1 MTQSGHRLGRIP
13 MAIKIKEVSSVNE
26 AFRELEVL
34 ALRNS
39 GDMAFRGHGD
49 ANWRLQSTL
58 CRHTYEG
65 FVDAIDSMDEMLDR
79 FYSCLASLG
88 KLPRERMSRRVL
100 LEYARH
106 YGVPSPLIDFSRS
119 PYVALWMA
127 FNGVRKREKEMVSV
141 YALSVSGLGVLWRQH
156 SKSAEAYEE
165 FRRTE
170 HSDIFEDG
178 YSLNVLRLIERPSS
192 WNTRMLRQQ
201 GLFVY
206 DALSYGPK
214 AAFKDLE
221 DFIENSEDPQGED
234 GRDTFTLHKIV
245 IPKLFVGDIFAKLE
259 LMGVDGTRLFDNHEG
274 AVADVKNAYV
284 FNPQSGYTHDR
295 PWRKEE

>member
-1 MTQSGHRLGRIP
+1 
-13 MAIKIKEVSSVNE
+13 MAIKIKEVSSVDE
-26 AFRELEVL
+26 AFRELEAL
-34 ALRNS
+34 ALRSS
-39 GDMAFRGHGD
+39 GDMAFRGHGN
-49 ANWRLQSTL
+49 ASWRLQSTL

-65 FVDAIDSMDEMLDR
+65 FFDAIYSMDEMLDR
-79 FYSCLASLG
+79 FYSFLASVG
-88 KLPRERMSRRVL
+88 QLPRERMSRRVL

-141 YALSVSGLGVLWRQH
+141 YALSVNGLGVLWRKH
-156 SKSAEAYEE
+156 SKASEAYED
-165 FRRTE
+165 FWRTE
-170 HSDIFEDG
+170 DRDIFKDG
-178 YSLNVLRLIERPSS
+178 YQLNALRLIERPSS

-206 DALSYGPK
+206 DALTYGPK

-221 DFIENSEDPQGED
+221 DFIENGEEPQGED
-234 GRDTFTLHKIV
+234 GRETFTLYKIL

-274 AVADVKNAYV
+274 AVADVKNGYV
-284 FNPQSGYTHDR
+284 FNSHSGKTHDK